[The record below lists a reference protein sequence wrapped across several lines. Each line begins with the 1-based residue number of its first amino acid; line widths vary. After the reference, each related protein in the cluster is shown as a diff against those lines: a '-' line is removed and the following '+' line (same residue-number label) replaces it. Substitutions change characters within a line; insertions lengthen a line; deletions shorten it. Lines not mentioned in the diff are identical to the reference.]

1 MVMKKN
7 IFNFLI
13 VLVFFVLCLD
23 FYKKNRQ
30 IHLTTDYSETT
41 HKKFYDNPY
50 KKFYDNLDAEINEYT
65 NKNKHFNRIVDI
77 EKYNPLEDRK
87 KLRWVFNIFHYE
99 IKIIIKN
106 ISDKE
111 YLGPKERIS
120 LYLYSSFIG
129 VCFFLIF
136 LFLYL
141 SLKKLKKN
149 TLSKDRVSTHRVIS
163 YLMPVYL
170 LIIIYIFF
178 YHFRGDFSIFAIFET
193 LLLVAGFYFCLTK
206 NIYVFALISLI
217 APLVRTSGL
226 IIPFL
231 YIFLDFSER
240 LKINYKYLIFPILS
254 ISLYLFLNYDLIQYF
269 FTEGFLVSSEKINGQ
284 ITYQYFIS
292 PSEYMFDGDGSP
304 VLGALQALFYNYFF
318 LLIIPVI
325 FFWEKKNKAQF
336 FILIL
341 IILYLFMLLLGT
353 AFEDMS
359 ERFMPASLIII
370 YCFLNIFKIPKI
382 FK

>member
-1 MVMKKN
+1 MKKN
-7 IFNFLI
+7 ILNFLI

-30 IHLTTDYSETT
+30 IYLTTDYSETPYQ
-41 HKKFYDNPY
+41 KFYDS
-50 KKFYDNLDAEINEYT
+50 LDADINEYT
-65 NKNKHFNRIVDI
+65 NNNEHFNRIVDI

-129 VCFFLIF
+129 VCFFMIF

-163 YLMPVYL
+163 YLIPVYL

-178 YHFRGDFSIFAIFET
+178 YHFRGDYSIFAIFET

-231 YIFLDFSER
+231 YIFLDFSEK
-240 LKINYKYLIFPILS
+240 LKINYKYFIFPALS
-254 ISLYLFLNYDLIQYF
+254 ISLYMFLNYDLIQYF

-284 ITYQYFIS
+284 ITYHYFIT
-292 PSEYMFDGDGSP
+292 PSEFMFTDGSP
-304 VLGALQALFYNYFF
+304 VLGALQALFYNYLF

-341 IILYLFMLLLGT
+341 IILYLIMLLLGT